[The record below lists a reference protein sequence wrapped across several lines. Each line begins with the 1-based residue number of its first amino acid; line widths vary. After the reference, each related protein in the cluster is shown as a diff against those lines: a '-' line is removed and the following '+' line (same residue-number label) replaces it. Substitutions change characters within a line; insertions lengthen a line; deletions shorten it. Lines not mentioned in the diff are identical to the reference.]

1 MAVMNANVSY
11 ACGRARRCCCRS
23 VNCPESYPFHISRAC
38 ESVDECL
45 VSDKCVSTVLTPDT
59 ACHRAISAPCE
70 THSPQTASANTYL
83 WHPSLWVWLCVCT
96 LPLKNWESQRHLYVF
111 VRNSN
116 SKVIKNTVQNTKWYK
131 NSAAESMRCNFIW
144 MLINWQ
150 LECRCCQ

>member
-1 MAVMNANVSY
+1 MPPQACFGQNPSCNASLHHAAFRMSHLEGKKWYTSSTAPVPLHVLVHAPCKHTSVSEQSGDEIMAVMNANVSY

-59 ACHRAISAPCE
+59 ACHRAISALCE

-83 WHPSLWVWLCVCT
+83 
-96 LPLKNWESQRHLYVF
+96 
-111 VRNSN
+111 
-116 SKVIKNTVQNTKWYK
+116 
-131 NSAAESMRCNFIW
+131 
-144 MLINWQ
+144 
-150 LECRCCQ
+150 